1 MNIGY
6 TSMDFSDYG
15 MYQVELDLVSA
26 NHATLENFVSHLS
39 EEGDGKPM
47 IHNFDSDMLVH
58 YNRDNINLS
67 EVRCYFSLQ
76 DSEELIHWLLKVAHT
91 WEIAFEMWSANVD
104 VHIQEYAHA
113 NHTGLNVTH
122 MSKEWYAEEIERGE
136 VIEGEIG
143 GFKNFGKFK
152 SVWKMY

>member
-1 MNIGY
+1 MDIGY

-26 NHATLENFVSHLS
+26 NHATLENFVSHLQ
-39 EEGDGKPM
+39 EEGDDKPM
-47 IHNFDSDMLVH
+47 IYNFDNDLIVQFTSK
-58 YNRDNINLS
+58 NNKLS
-67 EVRCYFSLQ
+67 EAHCYFSVE

-122 MSKEWYAEEIERGE
+122 MSKEWYAEEIEGDE